1 MTVTT
6 SPSGPAP
13 SGRTESG
20 RTESGPASATIRR
33 RPPSWP
39 TLVLAAVAYLPL
51 LATAPG
57 KIGADTKAYLYL
69 DPSRMLR
76 RAVSMWDPGIGMGT
90 VTHQNIGYLF
100 PQGAFY
106 WLLDLVGLPDWVAQR
121 LWTGSILFGAGTGVL
136 FLLRSFR
143 WPDRFAFV
151 AAFGYMLSPYILE
164 YEARISA
171 ILLPYAG
178 LGWLIGITVRGLREA
193 ESGRAGWRFPAAF
206 ALVVTTIGSIN
217 ASSLIFILSAP
228 LLWIPFAV
236 WGTRE
241 VRLGAAVSMCTR
253 AVLVVLVTSA
263 WWIAG
268 LYTQAGYGL
277 NVLAFTE
284 TIETVASSSQASEVL
299 RGLGNWFFYGQD
311 ALGPWIGP
319 ATHYTQSI
327 WLTAVSFAIPI
338 LALIGASAIRWG
350 QRGYFVAL
358 ILLGTTIAVG
368 VYPYDDPSPWGRLFK
383 DFAEGSTAGLALRSL
398 PRAVPLVALGMSVLL
413 AGGLA
418 ALWERYAAAGP
429 TATAATAAPGAPG

>member
-1 MTVTT
+1 
-6 SPSGPAP
+6 
-13 SGRTESG
+13 
-20 RTESGPASATIRR
+20 
-33 RPPSWP
+33 
-39 TLVLAAVAYLPL
+39 
-51 LATAPG
+51 
-57 KIGADTKAYLYL
+57 
-69 DPSRMLR
+69 
-76 RAVSMWDPGIGMGT
+76 
-90 VTHQNIGYLF
+90 
-100 PQGAFY
+100 
-106 WLLDLVGLPDWVAQR
+106 
-121 LWTGSILFGAGTGVL
+121 
-136 FLLRSFR
+136 SFR

-319 ATHYTQSI
+319 ATHYT
-327 WLTAVSFAIPI
+327 
-338 LALIGASAIRWG
+338 
-350 QRGYFVAL
+350 
-358 ILLGTTIAVG
+358 
-368 VYPYDDPSPWGRLFK
+368 
-383 DFAEGSTAGLALRSL
+383 
-398 PRAVPLVALGMSVLL
+398 
-413 AGGLA
+413 
-418 ALWERYAAAGP
+418 
-429 TATAATAAPGAPG
+429 